1 MKIAVCIS
9 GLMQY
14 WDITHK
20 LFKYWNEIYDDVD
33 FVFFLSTWES
43 DIKFNTYET
52 YYKNKKKETRNTNIN
67 LSQYSFLED
76 VEVLPLNSI
85 SQNIIDAH
93 DHTGPYYAY
102 QLWNVQKMRKKYEER
117 VGEKFDVVVQTRE
130 DMFISRQTL
139 DQIIFWFNS
148 KQIVSGMFFTTSGTK
163 VVTQRVNKR
172 GFSFSIPNDNFSFAH
187 PDAMD
192 EYAQMYNDCY
202 IEKTNHETFLHFMPA
217 QQLMNNGIYN
227 LKIGNK
233 YHTRVILTGKRQK
246 LTWPT
251 DKSLKR
257 LINEKGVEWIYGG
270 DGVESASHIREKVKN
285 KIYREY
291 FN

>member
-14 WDITHK
+14 WDITHE

-43 DIKFNTYET
+43 DINFTSYEI
-52 YYKNKKKETRNTNIN
+52 YYKSKKKETRDINIDF
-67 LSQYSFLED
+67 SQYSFLED
-76 VEVLPLNSI
+76 VEVLSTNVI
-85 SQNIIDAH
+85 SQNIIDGYR
-93 DHTGPYYAY
+93 HTGPYYAY

-163 VVTQRVNKR
+163 VVTPRKNFRGPK
-172 GFSFSIPNDNFSFAH
+172 GFSFSVPNDNFSFAH

-192 EYAQMYNDCY
+192 KFAQMYNDCY
-202 IEKTNHETFLHFMPA
+202 VEKTNGETFVHFMHA
-217 QQLMNNGIYN
+217 QQLMNKGIYN

-233 YHTRVILTGKRQK
+233 YHTCLIRTGKLQK
-246 LTWPT
+246 KGFPT
-251 DKSLKR
+251 DKSLKKM
-257 LINEKGVEWIYGG
+257 IADNGVEWIYSNQMSID
-270 DGVESASHIREKVKN
+270 DGKYQQFIKK
-285 KIYREY
+285 Y